1 MTSAAILLIGRRTT
15 RSKAPLERHATRLA
29 RRGLVDDVH
38 TAVYES
44 EPVRELRDQLA
55 AITAD
60 RVYAV
65 PMQAAHTFETL
76 EDVPAALSH
85 VPGEVHYCEPVGRSP
100 AVTDVL
106 ASKAAA
112 LEPPAAD
119 VSLVLVGFGSS
130 SKPYHRQTTEYH
142 ASRLEA
148 ESDYGEVLS
157 CYLLQNPTVECVRY
171 NVSNDRAVAVPLFLP
186 RTAATEE
193 QIPEKLEVDRGGIEY
208 ADPLGAHERVTDAV
222 HAEVVKQRTLAARG
236 GAEMASFEARL
247 TANRRPVVTDGEGV
261 RREDVSRE
269 DVPR

>member
-15 RSKAPLERHATRLA
+15 CSRAPLERHATRLA
-29 RRGLVDDVH
+29 RRELVDEVH
-38 TAVYES
+38 TATYET

-85 VPGEVHYCEPVGRSP
+85 VPGDVHYCEPVGGSP

-106 ASKAAA
+106 ASKAAE
-112 LEPPAAD
+112 LEAPAAD

-142 ASRLEA
+142 ATRLA
-148 ESDYGEVLS
+148 AQSDYGEVVS

-171 NVSNDRAVAVPLFLP
+171 NVSNDRAVAVPLFVSP
-186 RTAATEE
+186 SEATEE
-193 QIPEKLEVDRGGIEY
+193 QIPEKLELDRGGIAY

-222 HAEVVKQRTLAARG
+222 HAEVAKQRTLAVEGDAPT
-236 GAEMASFEARL
+236 ASFEARL
-247 TANRRPVVTDGEGV
+247 TATRRPVVTDGEGGT
-261 RREDVSRE
+261 R
-269 DVPR
+269 